1 MSRRRYGVGESV
13 ILLKRQTHSEF
24 IEIKN
29 IEEKRLIPAG
39 LENVRLKKR
48 NEFEEIT
55 RRRINHIKLGYEES
69 INFILVK

>member
-1 MSRRRYGVGESV
+1 MSRRRYGVGENV

-29 IEEKRLIPAG
+29 TEEKRLIPAG

-55 RRRINHIKLGYEES
+55 RRHINHIKLGYEES